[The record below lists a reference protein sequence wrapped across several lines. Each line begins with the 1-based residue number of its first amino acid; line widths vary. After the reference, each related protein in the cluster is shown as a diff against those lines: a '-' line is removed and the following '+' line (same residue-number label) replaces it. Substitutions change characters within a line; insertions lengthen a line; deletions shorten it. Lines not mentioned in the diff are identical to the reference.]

1 MKSQSSARQKSEK
14 ASKLDEEAKADLK
27 LRIMKALRNFMEKLK
42 RYNITL
48 EDVVNNQVF
57 PT

>member
-27 LRIMKALRNFMEKLK
+27 LRVMKALRNFMEKLK